1 MKGTKKKEK
10 GKEKNWRK
18 GGRDATKLEDGQRLV
33 WTVSR
38 KYVRIAYTVNKQE
51 KIDRGEHL
59 LNIRAAMTG
68 VEDIS
73 RPGRLINYARHKRT
87 TITGRHVR
95 ATSPLSHRSYN
106 NHTLFV
112 RLHADARVRPRALKK
127 IERASWD
134 QTTPCTRRDG
144 DVISVKIFRRDFIED
159 RSWLFFS
166 LFFFLIGKAIFL
178 IIREKGFE
186 VWESL
191 KRLKGVEYFC
201 EKGRGREWWDNCN
214 LRLEWF
220 GGKNWRKVKGN
231 WKKELKSDLGVGL
244 ETVLRRTVS
253 ERRSWSIFEKFE
265 KRKEKVR
272 QVVISVEGEGIG
284 GVGRKF
290 EQLVEE
296 ILKRLVNSNYC
307 RNIEI
312 SWNRRIID
320 AT

>member
-1 MKGTKKKEK
+1 MVHDYTTRCAYHMKGTKKKKKEK

-18 GGRDATKLEDGQRLV
+18 GGRDKVGG
-33 WTVSR
+33 WTASGVDSFA
-38 KYVRIAYTVNKQE
+38 KVCAYTVNKQE

-166 LFFFLIGKAIFL
+166 PFFFWLERLFF
-178 IIREKGFE
+178 
-186 VWESL
+186 
-191 KRLKGVEYFC
+191 
-201 EKGRGREWWDNCN
+201 
-214 LRLEWF
+214 
-220 GGKNWRKVKGN
+220 
-231 WKKELKSDLGVGL
+231 
-244 ETVLRRTVS
+244 
-253 ERRSWSIFEKFE
+253 
-265 KRKEKVR
+265 
-272 QVVISVEGEGIG
+272 
-284 GVGRKF
+284 
-290 EQLVEE
+290 
-296 ILKRLVNSNYC
+296 
-307 RNIEI
+307 
-312 SWNRRIID
+312 
-320 AT
+320 

>member
-1 MKGTKKKEK
+1 MVHDYTTRCAYHMKGTKKKKKEK

-166 LFFFLIGKAIFL
+166 PFFFWLERLFF
-178 IIREKGFE
+178 
-186 VWESL
+186 
-191 KRLKGVEYFC
+191 
-201 EKGRGREWWDNCN
+201 
-214 LRLEWF
+214 
-220 GGKNWRKVKGN
+220 
-231 WKKELKSDLGVGL
+231 
-244 ETVLRRTVS
+244 
-253 ERRSWSIFEKFE
+253 
-265 KRKEKVR
+265 
-272 QVVISVEGEGIG
+272 
-284 GVGRKF
+284 
-290 EQLVEE
+290 
-296 ILKRLVNSNYC
+296 
-307 RNIEI
+307 
-312 SWNRRIID
+312 
-320 AT
+320 